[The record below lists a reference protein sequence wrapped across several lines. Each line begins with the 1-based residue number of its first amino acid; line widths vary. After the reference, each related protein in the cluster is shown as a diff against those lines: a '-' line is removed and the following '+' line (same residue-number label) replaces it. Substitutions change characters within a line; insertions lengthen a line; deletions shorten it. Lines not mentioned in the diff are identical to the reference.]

1 MLFVISDSIFQ
12 YKVGVLSEKSRW
24 FIMNERQ
31 KRFCEFYVGECVGNV
46 VQSALKAGYAETYA
60 YHKAYK
66 LLENVEIKNY
76 IKELSK
82 SDESKRIATAEDVQ
96 AFWSSI
102 MNDNNQQLKARL
114 KASELLAKVQG
125 LFNNNDW

>member
-76 IKELSK
+76 IKELSAN
-82 SDESKRIATAEDVQ
+82 DTQKRIASAEDIQ
-96 AFWSSI
+96 AFWSDI
-102 MNDNNQQLKARL
+102 LNNTEEQTKNRL
-114 KASELLAKVQG
+114 RASELLAKAKG
-125 LFNNNDW
+125 LFNNDW

>member
-1 MLFVISDSIFQ
+1 
-12 YKVGVLSEKSRW
+12 
-24 FIMNERQ
+24 MNERQ

-76 IKELSK
+76 IKELSAN
-82 SDESKRIATAEDVQ
+82 DTQKRIASAEDIQ
-96 AFWSSI
+96 AFWSDI
-102 MNDNNQQLKARL
+102 LNNTEEQTKNRL
-114 KASELLAKVQG
+114 RASELLAKAKG
-125 LFNNNDW
+125 LFNNDW

>member
-1 MLFVISDSIFQ
+1 
-12 YKVGVLSEKSRW
+12 
-24 FIMNERQ
+24 MNERQ

-46 VQSALKAGYAETYA
+46 VQSALKAGYSDNYA
-60 YHKAYK
+60 NHRAYQ

-82 SDESKRIATAEDVQ
+82 SDEKKRIATAEDVQ

-102 MNDNNQQLKARL
+102 MNDDNQQMKARIR
-114 KASELLAKVQG
+114 ASELLAKVHG
-125 LFNNNDW
+125 LFNNDW